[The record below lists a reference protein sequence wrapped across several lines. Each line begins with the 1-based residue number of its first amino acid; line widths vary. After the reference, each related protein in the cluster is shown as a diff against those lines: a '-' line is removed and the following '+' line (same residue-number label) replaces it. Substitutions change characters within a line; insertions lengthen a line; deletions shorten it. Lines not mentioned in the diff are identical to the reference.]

1 MNSDYVF
8 KIVGCVENQFKD
20 YYNRLQQLIEKLNL
34 KSKVVFTGPINGDN
48 KYSIIANAR
57 FMFLVSNSENFG
69 NVVLESLSQGTPVVA
84 SKGTPWQSLEESKAG
99 FWIDNNPKEIANC
112 IDRIMSYSEKEYY
125 LKRENAFALAK
136 RFDVYDNINQW
147 ETVLKSDF
155 LCI

>member
-1 MNSDYVF
+1 
-8 KIVGCVENQFKD
+8 
-20 YYNRLQQLIEKLNL
+20 
-34 KSKVVFTGPINGDN
+34 
-48 KYSIIANAR
+48 
-57 FMFLVSNSENFG
+57 MFLVSNSENFG